1 MICII
6 LTEEV
11 INKIIKNDIKCTY
24 LNEHYVILYKKME
37 AKDKDLESYFNN
49 IKLAQESGINI
60 PKIIEYRLL
69 NSSKEERS
77 KGIFVEERARGTVLN
92 IRGLVLEENSDYD
105 FKKIINEY
113 LERMDFYLN
122 ELEKRANA
130 SQQIYNK
137 FLNDFTSLYKFGLRP
152 DPNSLNYLF
161 DEDIGFT
168 IIDPYYDENNIIN
181 KNNLFKY
188 LINDIYGVSR
198 PTIIIK
204 KETVKVFYYLPEYYK
219 KRLKKY
225 SNIINKKLFLAFKT
239 FGYSEE
245 YILKELAN
253 NKMRFFTEEISF
265 ESEEL
270 QNKLKEEF
278 KSKKTSLK

>member
-69 NSSKEERS
+69 NSSKKERS
-77 KGIFVEERARGTVLN
+77 NGIFVEERARGTVLN

-168 IIDPYYDENNIIN
+168 IIDPYYDEDNIIN

-204 KETVKVFYYLPEYYK
+204 KETVKVFYYLPEYYNPK
-219 KRLKKY
+219 SYK
-225 SNIINKKLFLAFKT
+225 IN
-239 FGYSEE
+239 
-245 YILKELAN
+245 
-253 NKMRFFTEEISF
+253 
-265 ESEEL
+265 
-270 QNKLKEEF
+270 
-278 KSKKTSLK
+278 